1 MLRVVLQFLAATV
14 MLGLVGGY
22 LARALPGTGAV
33 TRFAEPL
40 GWSSAG
46 ASKSAPNPAGER
58 VLVVNADLMGHY
70 TLHPTVE
77 GRRTTML
84 VDTGSTLVALTSEDA
99 FAAGFRPLASD
110 FNRQVSTANGVVAVA
125 PVCIREMTIG
135 DIVVRNV
142 DAVVLPRG
150 VLDQSLLGMS
160 FLRGL
165 SGFEMSR
172 GRLTLRG

>member
-1 MLRVVLQFLAATV
+1 

-22 LARALPGTGAV
+22 LARALPGAGPGK
-33 TRFAEPL
+33 RPAELL
-40 GWSSAG
+40 GWFGG
-46 ASKSAPNPAGER
+46 AAPAAAPDTAGER
-58 VLVVNADLMGHY
+58 VLVVDADLSGHY

-84 VDTGSTLVALTSEDA
+84 VDTGATLVALTSDDA

-110 FNRQVSTANGVVAVA
+110 FKGQVTTANGVVAVA
-125 PVCIREMTIG
+125 SVRIREMTIG

-142 DAVVLPRG
+142 DAIVMPRG
-150 VLDQSLLGMS
+150 VLDRSLLGMS
-160 FLRGL
+160 FLRRL